1 MKGFNHIHRD
11 QQGSILLVVLGFLCI
26 TIGLVITIL
35 GVASNA
41 RRISQEQVD
50 MEKAMYVAEGGLER
64 GARFMQS
71 NLNVIVSSSTGCTN
85 GSGSIGSGSYTFS
98 IIRSNGASSTYFI
111 IATGTV
117 SSARSGVGVTRVCKL
132 LNVYQPT
139 YAQFSLWSAT
149 NGAIW
154 FVSGETFSGQV
165 HSDDQMYFNA
175 SGGGP
180 VFHSAVTSGAGTY
193 TISGG
198 AITDIEFDQGFALN
212 TFLGKMADVDF
223 NSAASTS
230 LKNEASNTGTLGT
243 LLVGT
248 STITFNSGTFTVTN
262 TRKSWNNHV
271 LTNSTTGDNIIYVQ
285 AASSGT
291 LDTAGKV
298 YLNGGT
304 LQGRVTIAS
313 EDDINIGGNIFYKND
328 PQTIPSSTDA
338 LGLIAMSDVWV
349 GSTAP
354 NNLQIHAAIMAT
366 GVKAGVDG
374 SFGVT
379 GYDSGPSR
387 GILTVYGGIVQ
398 EIRGAVGTGSG
409 GASTTGYSKNYS
421 YDSRFITKPPPY
433 YPTISNQLSF
443 AQWSE
448 SN

>member
-1 MKGFNHIHRD
+1 MKGRIQIHQGRE
-11 QQGSILLVVLGFLCI
+11 GSILIVVLCFLFI

-35 GVASNA
+35 DVASNA

-50 MEKAMYVAEGGLER
+50 MEKAMYIAEGGLER

-98 IIRSNGASSTYFI
+98 IIRSNGNSSTYFI
-111 IATGTV
+111 VATGTV
-117 SSARSGVGVTRVCKL
+117 SSARSGVGIKRVCSL

-154 FVSGETFSGQV
+154 FVSGEVFSGQV
-165 HSDDQMYFNA
+165 HSDDEMYFNA

-193 TISGG
+193 SISGG
-198 AITDIEFDQGFALN
+198 TLTDIEFDQGFALN
-212 TFLGKMADVDF
+212 TFLGQMADVDF

-230 LKNEASNTGTLGT
+230 LKSEASNTGTLGT
-243 LLVGT
+243 LLVGS
-248 STITFNSGTFTVTN
+248 STITFNGGTLTVTN
-262 TRKSWNNHV
+262 TRKSWTNHV
-271 LTNSTTGDNIIYVQ
+271 LTNSAAGDHIIYVQ
-285 AASSGT
+285 NATSGSSDVAGT
-291 LDTAGKV
+291 V

-304 LQGRVTIAS
+304 LQGRTTIAS
-313 EDDINIGGNIFYKND
+313 EDDITIGGNIFYKTD
-328 PQTIPSSTDA
+328 PQTTPSSTDA
-338 LGLIAMSDVWV
+338 LGLISMSDVWV
-349 GSTAP
+349 GSSAP
-354 NNLQIHAAIMAT
+354 NNVEIEAAIMAT
-366 GVKAGVDG
+366 GAKAGVDG

-379 GYDSGPSR
+379 GYNSGPSR
-387 GILTVYGGIVQ
+387 GILNVYGGIVQ

-409 GASTTGYSKNYS
+409 GASTTGYTKNYS

-443 AQWSE
+443 AQWRE